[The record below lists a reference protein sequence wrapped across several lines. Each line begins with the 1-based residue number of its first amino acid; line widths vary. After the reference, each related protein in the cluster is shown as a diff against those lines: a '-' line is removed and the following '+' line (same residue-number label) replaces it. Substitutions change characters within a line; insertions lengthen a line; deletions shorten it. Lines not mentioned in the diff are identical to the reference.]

1 MKHTLFFLLIF
12 FCLNRAISQAPTLNY
27 NSASGQFTCSNLRD
41 PKATGMQDYQ
51 NKPGYWGI
59 YFFDFGDGTYQLLE
73 RPKHNDPV
81 PAMPIHRYAG
91 AGPYKAV
98 VYLTPFYSFDKPLV
112 LECTITAP
120 AKGKPDS
127 ETDMDGSARLVNLVT
142 STDNRII
149 PGHEARVAVHYE
161 APADGAGTLLLFYG
175 KSTGIKTKIGEP
187 MTFKNEGLHYQETK
201 YTGVVAQR
209 LQAITGSAQASI
221 TGLQTGP
228 FRYPHVAIYEVPA
241 MKKGEQ
247 RRLFFTM
254 HANSKLEN
262 TRTANV
268 NLYVTALWIPA
279 GAPFKKATMQREMKF
294 SLPPVHDP
302 NNIIGPRHMY
312 YRKGQ
317 PKTVDYEVNFQNV
330 AKGTVRDVTVTLPTD
345 GFDHQSM
352 KIDVERLEPPC
363 KKCPERDYQDSVCYR
378 LVTTP
383 DMMVL
388 TLYNIGLQPKK
399 GLFNRRYSKG
409 SFGFSVNTDGQFR
422 PRSKVKAKITF
433 RGAETIVTNP
443 AVTQWRHRALYIEPG
458 YNFGLNR
465 QRVPTALDTGTNA
478 LPLNIAVGY
487 QNAPLGRGLLWGCE
501 LGINRQYFFQ
511 DTTLTLSPPATNLGN
526 RLYQSEV
533 FNIWY
538 LDAKVTAGYQLN
550 PFVRFVG
557 GLGTAVPIVA
567 KLRSRAVISTAPPPS
582 TFVAPTYVSSSE
594 VRYGLLQN
602 RDEKVFIFNQ
612 PLENRPSPGISA
624 QWGFEGGLMNM
635 ATFGFEHQLRFFPN
649 FYKKGCATL
658 SNLNVYAR
666 IKIAPLVSKS
676 N

>member
-1 MKHTLFFLLIF
+1 MKHTFFSVLLF
-12 FCLNRAISQAPTLNY
+12 FCLNRVVSQPATLEY
-27 NSASGQFTCSNLRD
+27 NSTSGQFTLSNLRP
-41 PKATGMQDYQ
+41 PKATGIQEYQ

-59 YFFDFGDGTYQLLE
+59 YFFDFGDGSYQLLE

-81 PAMPIHRYAG
+81 PAMPVHRYAG
-91 AGPYKAV
+91 TGPYKAV

-112 LECTITAP
+112 LERTITAP

-127 ETDMDGSARLVNLVT
+127 ETDMDGRLVNLVT

-149 PGHEARVAVHYE
+149 PGHDARVAVHYE

-175 KSTGIKTKIGEP
+175 KNTGIKTKVGEP
-187 MTFKNEGLHYQETK
+187 VTFKNEGLHYQEAK
-201 YTGVVAQR
+201 YTGVENQR
-209 LQAITGSAQASI
+209 LQAITGSAQAAI
-221 TGLQTGP
+221 AGLRTGAL
-228 FRYPHVAIYEVPA
+228 RYPHVAIYDIPA

-254 HANSKLEN
+254 HANQKLEN
-262 TRTANV
+262 SRTANI
-268 NLYVTALWIPA
+268 NLYVAAMWVPA
-279 GAPFKKATMQREMKF
+279 GAPFKRATMLREMKF

-302 NNIIGPRHMY
+302 NNIIGPRRMY

-317 PKTVDYEVNFQNV
+317 PKTIDYEVNFQNV
-330 AKGTVRDVTVTLPTD
+330 AKGTVRDVTVTLPSR
-345 GFDHQSM
+345 GLNFQSM
-352 KIDVERLEPPC
+352 RINPELMEPPC
-363 KKCPERDYQDSVCYR
+363 KKCPETNYRDSVCYR
-378 LVTTP
+378 LNTTP
-383 DMMVL
+383 DTMVL

-409 SFGFSVNTDGQFR
+409 SFGFSVDSDGRFR
-422 PRSKVKAKITF
+422 PRSKVNAKITF
-433 RGAETIVTNP
+433 LGAETIVTSP
-443 AVTQWRHRALYIEPG
+443 AVTQWRHRGLYLEPG

-465 QRVPTALDTGTNA
+465 RRVPAALDTGTNA
-478 LPLNIAVGY
+478 LPLNIAIGY
-487 QNAPLGRGLLWGCE
+487 QNAPLGRGLLWGAE
-501 LGINRQYFFQ
+501 LGLTRQYFFQ
-511 DTTLTLSPPATNLGN
+511 DTTLSIDSNFGN

-533 FNIWY
+533 FDIWY

-557 GLGTAVPIVA
+557 GLGTAVPMLA
-567 KLRSRAVISTAPPPS
+567 KLRSRAVISTTGDGALIS
-582 TFVAPTYVSSSE
+582 YVSSNE
-594 VRYGLLQN
+594 IQYGLLQN

-624 QWGFEGGLMNM
+624 QWGFEIGAMNT
-635 ATFGFEHQLRFFPN
+635 ATVGFEHQLRFFPN

-666 IKIAPLVSKS
+666 IKIVPLVSKS